1 MKRRY
6 PSRNGKPA
14 FLHVFASALVLLMPL
29 AGWFGAAGCG
39 SDSGSGSE
47 GSKTW
52 TVKLSGEADFPSL
65 QQCID
70 EAVSGDTCLVYP
82 ETYPGTVRFNGKA
95 ILVKSVDG
103 PEQTTLDGD
112 FLKQDGQQG
121 QDGQG
126 DDTVVRFMDNEGA
139 GAILDGF
146 TVRNGATVTNGVATD
161 HGGGIYIEAASPTIR
176 NCIIRDNTAA
186 GDGGGIYCF
195 GSTAMPL
202 IRNTVIQDNTA
213 QGQGGA
219 LCALYASPD
228 LINCLLFG
236 NKAQTQKR
244 GHAVSARGGAMV
256 TLENCTVADNKPDQ
270 DGDDLYYQLYLLHST
285 ATVSNSILWTKDA
298 PSGSHQAYLEPP
310 AAEEATRLYLRYSDL
325 QGGRAA
331 VFGGENDCNASPTP
345 PLCLGIKDNDESPLP
360 ADPLFPH
367 CFPGK
372 VDPKL
377 GYCYYLSQEGDRSTW
392 SPCVDAGDPLQI
404 IGELGIE
411 ERTTSTDQVVDKVG
425 VGVEDGKEVKYFIDL
440 GYHYA
445 VVEQEPSP

>member
-29 AGWFGAAGCG
+29 AGWFWAAGCG
-39 SDSGSGSE
+39 SGSDSGSDG
-47 GSKTW
+47 GKTW
-52 TVKLSGEADFPSL
+52 TVKLSGEADFRSL

-82 ETYPGTVRFNGKA
+82 GTYPGTVQYKGKT
-95 ILVKSVDG
+95 IDVQSVAG
-103 PEQTTLDGD
+103 PEQTILDGD
-112 FLKQDGQQG
+112 YLD

-146 TVRNGATVTNGVATD
+146 TVTNGAAAD

-195 GSTAMPL
+195 GSTARPL
-202 IRNTVIQDNTA
+202 IRNTVIEANTV

-219 LCALYASPD
+219 LCVLYGSPD

-236 NKAQTQKR
+236 NEAMR
-244 GHAVSARGGAMV
+244 GGAVSARQGAAV
-256 TLENCTVADNKPDQ
+256 TLENCTVADNQADE
-270 DGDDLYYQLYLLHST
+270 DGGGLYLLHST
-285 ATVSNSILWTKDA
+285 ATVSNSILWANDA
-298 PSGSHQAYLEPP
+298 PAGSQASLALQE
-310 AAEEATRLYLRYSDL
+310 ATEATRLLLRYVDL
-325 QGGRAA
+325 QGGRAG
-331 VFGGENDCNASPTP
+331 VVGGANDCSASPTP
-345 PLCLGIKDNDESPLP
+345 NPCLGIEGTFLQ
-360 ADPLFPH
+360 ADPLFVP
-367 CFPGK
+367 FDDEPAPAER
-372 VDPKL
+372 DPAL
-377 GYCYYLSQEGDRSTW
+377 GYYLSQSATQRADQPTDG
-392 SPCVDAGDPLQI
+392 PCVDAGDPLQI

-411 ERTTSTDQVVDKVG
+411 ERTTRTDEELDAAA
-425 VGVEDGKEVKYFIDL
+425 IDI

-445 VVEQEPSP
+445 VVE

>member
-1 MKRRY
+1 MKRLY
-6 PSRNGKPA
+6 PSRNGKPT

-29 AGWFGAAGCG
+29 AGWFAAAGCG

-47 GSKTW
+47 GSKTR
-52 TVKLSGEADFPSL
+52 TVKLSGEADFRSL

-70 EAVSGDTCLVYP
+70 EAANGDTCLVYAGI
-82 ETYPGTVRFNGKA
+82 YPGTVRFNGKA

-112 FLKQDGQQG
+112 FLKQDGQG

-146 TVRNGATVTNGVATD
+146 TVRNGAAAD

-176 NCIIRDNTAA
+176 NCILQGNSAA
-186 GDGGGIYCF
+186 GDGGGVYCF
-195 GSTAMPL
+195 GSTARPL
-202 IRNTVIQDNTA
+202 IRNTVIEANTA
-213 QGQGGA
+213 QGEGGA

-236 NKAQTQKR
+236 NEAER
-244 GHAVSARGGAMV
+244 GGAVSAREGAAV
-256 TLENCTVADNKPDQ
+256 TLENCTVADNKADE
-270 DGDDLYYQLYLLHST
+270 DGDGLGGGLYLLHST
-285 ATVSNSILWTKDA
+285 ATVLNSILWA
-298 PSGSHQAYLEPP
+298 NEARAGSQAYLEPP

-331 VFGGENDCNASPTP
+331 VVGGENDCNASPTP

-372 VDPKL
+372 EDPKL
-377 GYCYYLSQEGDRSTW
+377 GYCYYLSQEGDPSTW
-392 SPCVDAGDPLQI
+392 SPCVDAGDPDQLI
-404 IGELGIE
+404 EELGIE
-411 ERTTSTDQVVDKVG
+411 ERTTRTDQVVDEVG
-425 VGVEDGKEVKYFIDL
+425 VVVNEFGEEEEYFIDL

>member
-146 TVRNGATVTNGVATD
+146 TVRNGAAAD

-236 NKAQTQKR
+236 NEAER
-244 GHAVSARGGAMV
+244 GGAVSARAGAAV
-256 TLENCTVADNKPDQ
+256 TLENCTVADNQADE
-270 DGDDLYYQLYLLHST
+270 DGGGLYLLHST
-285 ATVSNSILWTKDA
+285 ATVSNSILWA
-298 PSGSHQAYLEPP
+298 NEARAGSQAYMELPVSPDEPP
-310 AAEEATRLYLRYSDL
+310 PLDLRYTDL
-325 QGGRAA
+325 QGGRAG
-331 VFGGENDCNASPTP
+331 VVVGEADCSTSPTP
-345 PLCLGIKDNDESPLP
+345 NSCLGIEDTLLQ
-360 ADPLFPH
+360 ADPLFVP
-367 CFPGK
+367 FDDELAPAER
-372 VDPKL
+372 DPAL
-377 GYCYYLSQEGDRSTW
+377 GYYLSQEEDQPTR
-392 SPCVDAGDPLQI
+392 SPCVDAGDPSQI

-411 ERTTSTDQVVDKVG
+411 ERTTRTDEELDAAA
-425 VGVEDGKEVKYFIDL
+425 IDL